1 MLVSSGSATSPNV
14 TCAGSNNAGLALT
27 DANGLATCNPV
38 LNGVPG
44 TAQLTVSLPSKG
56 YGNGTGLIAGSYTLT
71 ITAGAPANISILSG
85 NNQVGYTDTVLPLPF
100 MVQVTDSSNN
110 QLPGIPIQ
118 WQVTAGAMALSQVT
132 TTTGTAGKAS
142 ATGTP
147 ISPGGT
153 TITLQ
158 VTAGSATATFTIMV
172 GIKAASIQ
180 IVSGNNQSAGIN
192 ASLSAPLVVQL
203 LDSSN
208 NPASYAP
215 VVFSSTGEQA
225 LSATSVTADVNGM
238 ASTMVTSVGPLAG
251 NFTVQATNGTGKT
264 AVIAQFTVTVEPPGP
279 QSPAILNSAT
289 FAPGIAPGGLVTFLG
304 AGLAPSIQGVV
315 TDPLQMQGYSVS
327 FDGIAAPIL
336 ALVNQNGTEQI
347 NAQVPFEESTGTSD
361 SVTIQTPLGSV
372 ILTNVTVNEFAP
384 GMFSSGTV
392 TVDGQSYPLAAALR
406 PDGSYASPSNPVQ
419 PGEAVTFFATGL
431 GQTVPMASTGVAGVP
446 GQLVGSALYAGVNN
460 QGDAVV
466 SAIYQPG
473 AIGVYAVTIQIPS
486 TTTPGPAQPLGL
498 LIVDLQGNTSYAP
511 PAYIPIQ

>member
-1 MLVSSGSATSPNV
+1 
-14 TCAGSNNAGLALT
+14 
-27 DANGLATCNPV
+27 
-38 LNGVPG
+38 
-44 TAQLTVSLPSKG
+44 
-56 YGNGTGLIAGSYTLT
+56 
-71 ITAGAPANISILSG
+71 
-85 NNQVGYTDTVLPLPF
+85 
-100 MVQVTDSSNN
+100 
-110 QLPGIPIQ
+110 
-118 WQVTAGAMALSQVT
+118 
-132 TTTGTAGKAS
+132 
-142 ATGTP
+142 
-147 ISPGGT
+147 
-153 TITLQ
+153 
-158 VTAGSATATFTIMV
+158 
-172 GIKAASIQ
+172 
-180 IVSGNNQSAGIN
+180 
-192 ASLSAPLVVQL
+192 VVQL

-264 AVIAQFTVTVEPPGP
+264 ALVAQFTVTVEPPGP

-304 AGLAPSIQGVV
+304 PGLTPSIQGVV

-392 TVDGQSYPLAAALR
+392 SVDGQSYPLAAALR
-406 PDGSYASPSNPVQ
+406 PDGTYASPSNPVQ

-431 GQTVPMASTGVAGVP
+431 GQTVPLASTGVAGVP

-473 AIGVYAVTIQIPS
+473 AIGVYAVTIQVPS

-498 LIVDLQGNTSYAP
+498 LMVDLEGNTSYAP